1 MLIFLLSSLKLMFL
15 RLIACLLYLS
25 VALVRIPNAQL
36 VVGDTFAVVDAFVV
50 WFPADVIAWLR
61 MSLLGY
67 VL

>member
-1 MLIFLLSSLKLMFL
+1 MVLIFLLSSLKLMFL

-61 MSLLGY
+61 F
-67 VL
+67 VT